1 MSGSEAHEGTIR
13 SGAVLHV
20 CSDFAQ
26 QRIYTSLVSALQ
38 RLQVSQVVYSAVR
51 SLREAEWTAPEL
63 AGIPCHFR
71 KVLEPRH
78 RLLFRSKVR
87 RVARDLSSRI
97 DLSGVRLVH
106 AHFLY
111 SDGAVALKLQE
122 SSNVPYVVAVRN
134 TDLNA
139 FMKYRPDLCRLRDRV
154 LSQASRVV
162 FLSQAYRRMLLD
174 RLGPA
179 MRERVAPKSV
189 VIPNGVSRSW
199 LEPPPPR
206 PSDAA
211 GTLRLLYVG
220 DFSRN
225 KNIPRVLEAVA
236 LLAATRGAV
245 LTLVGEGGDG
255 EAEVDA
261 QIASGRFPFAQR
273 LGRVDDPSALREIY
287 RRHDVFVMPSRLE
300 TFGVVYV
307 EALSQGLPIVHS
319 RGQGVDGYFPPGTVA
334 EAVDPDDPADIAAK
348 VTALADRL
356 PAIRESCVREAA
368 RFDWASIA
376 RSYADLYDAVTNEA
390 EAARR

>member
-1 MSGSEAHEGTIR
+1 MIR

-26 QRIYTSLVSALQ
+26 QRIYTSLVSSLQ

-51 SLREAEWTAPEL
+51 SQREAEWTAPEL
-63 AGIPCHFR
+63 ARIPCHFR
-71 KVLEPRH
+71 KVLAPRH

-87 RVARDLSSRI
+87 GVTRDLSSRI
-97 DLSGVRLVH
+97 DLSSVRLVH

-122 SSNVPYVVAVRN
+122 SRGVPYVVAVRN

-139 FMKYRPDLCRLRDRV
+139 FMKYRPDLYRLRNRI
-154 LSQASRVV
+154 LSRASRVV
-162 FLSQAYRRMLLD
+162 FLSHAYRQMLLD
-174 RLGPA
+174 RLGPT
-179 MRERVAPKSV
+179 MRERVARKSV
-189 VIPNGVSRSW
+189 VIPNGVSRAW
-199 LEPPPPR
+199 LETPPPR
-206 PSDAA
+206 PADAA
-211 GTLRLLYVG
+211 GCLRLLYVG

-225 KNIPRVLEAVA
+225 KNIPRVLEAAA
-236 LLAATRGAV
+236 LLAATREV
-245 LTLVGEGGDG
+245 LLTLVGGGGDG
-255 EAEVDA
+255 AAEVEA
-261 QIASGRFPFAQR
+261 QIGSGRFPFSRR
-273 LGRVDDPSALREIY
+273 LGRVDDPTALREIY

-319 RGQGVDGYFPPGTVA
+319 RGQGVDGYFEPGTVA

-356 PAIRESCVREAA
+356 PAIRESCEREAR
-368 RFDWASIA
+368 RFDWAGIA

>member
-1 MSGSEAHEGTIR
+1 
-13 SGAVLHV
+13 VLHV

-26 QRIYTSLVSALQ
+26 QRIYTSLVCNLQ

-51 SLREAEWTAPEL
+51 SHREAEWTAPEL
-63 AGIPCHFR
+63 TRVPCHFR
-71 KVLEPRH
+71 KVLSPRH

-87 RVARDLSSRI
+87 RVTRDLSSRI
-97 DLSGVRLVH
+97 DLSGIRLVH

-111 SDGAVALKLQE
+111 SDGAVALDLQE
-122 SSNVPYVVAVRN
+122 SSGVPYVVAVRN

-139 FMKYRPDLCRLRDRV
+139 FMKYRPDLYRLRDRI
-154 LSQASRVV
+154 LSRAGRVV
-162 FLSQAYRRMLLD
+162 FLSPAYRQMLLA
-174 RLGPA
+174 RLGAA
-179 MRERVAPKSV
+179 MRERVARKSV

-225 KNIPRVLEAVA
+225 KNVPRVLEAAA
-236 LLAATRGAV
+236 LLAATRGVV
-245 LTLVGEGGDG
+245 LTLVGGGGDG
-255 EAEVDA
+255 AAEVEA
-261 QIASGRFPFAQR
+261 QIASGRFPFARR
-273 LGRVDDPSALREIY
+273 LGRVDDPAALLEIY
-287 RRHDVFVMPSRLE
+287 RQHDVFVMPSRLE

-334 EAVDPDDPADIAAK
+334 AAVDPDNPADIAAK

-356 PAIRESCVREAA
+356 PAIRESCVREAR
-368 RFDWASIA
+368 RFDWDSIA
-376 RSYADLYDAVTNEA
+376 RSYADLYDAVANEA